1 MKGSTLGEEQARHRN
16 KEFNFG
22 HGKFEQFIKL
32 PSGDTE
38 WTVGY
43 TSLEYRGE
51 FRTRVHTLLLL
62 F

>member
-1 MKGSTLGEEQARHRN
+1 MKGGTLGEEQARHRYE
-16 KEFNFG
+16 EFNFG
-22 HGKFEQFIKL
+22 HGKFELFIKL
-32 PSGDTE
+32 PSEDTE

-51 FRTRVHTLLLL
+51 LRTRVNDTLLL